1 MSRKKYRPWN
11 PDQMVLFPHAMKD
24 ALEEGHI
31 VFRILDVVE
40 SLDISSVTDQMDEI
54 DARGTRPYHP
64 RMMLALLMYGYCCGI
79 YSSRK
84 IAAATYD
91 IIPFRVLTA
100 DQHPHFT
107 VINEF
112 RLRHLD
118 AFVDLFVQVLRLCGR
133 AGLLDLEHVSLD
145 GSKLEANASKH
156 KAMSYGRM
164 EVEVE
169 RLEREIR
176 EFSAR
181 AVRVDAEEDELYGK
195 GNEAQQIRQ
204 ELRRREERL
213 KRIAGAKMEL
223 EQEARRGHGQEL
235 RERARRQLTLA
246 ETEVDPTERKRKRTR
261 ARKGEE
267 KADRLA
273 GGEPDAGSDDGGQD
287 GEHPLTSH
295 RVASTPKGM
304 PRPEAQRNF
313 TDPDSRIMKRGAT
326 YLQGYNCQIVVDG
339 ANQVIVA
346 EGVTNQAPD
355 QEHLIPMMQ
364 RTRRNTGRLPKRLS
378 ADAGY
383 MSEENVEFCQHRDI
397 DAYLAV
403 SRGTHGSSGNGEA
416 PPQEKKVWRAMRDKL
431 STDEGRQIYSRRKT
445 IVEPVFGQAKEARG
459 FRRFSL
465 RGLKKVR
472 AEWALV
478 CLCSNL
484 LKLVNAPLSGHR
496 IAAETA

>member
-1 MSRKKYRPWN
+1 MSSKRYRPWN
-11 PDQMVLFPHAMKD
+11 PDQMVLFPQAMKD
-24 ALEEGHI
+24 ALEEDHI

-40 SLDISSVTDQMDEI
+40 NLDISSITDRMDES
-54 DARGTRPYHP
+54 DPRGTRPYHP
-64 RMMLALLMYGYCCGI
+64 RMMLALLMYAYCCGI

-91 IIPFRVLTA
+91 IIPFRVLTG

-145 GSKLEANASKH
+145 GSKVEANASKH

-164 EVEVE
+164 EQEVE

-176 EFSAR
+176 EFTAK
-181 AVRVDAEEDELYGK
+181 AERVDAEEDELYGE
-195 GNEAQQIRQ
+195 GREAHELRE

-213 KRIAGAKMEL
+213 KRIARAKREL
-223 EQEARRGHGQEL
+223 EEEARRGREQEL
-235 RERARRQLTLA
+235 RERARRLRSGA
-246 ETEVDPTERKRKRTR
+246 ETEDDPIERKRKRTR
-261 ARKGEE
+261 ACKNEE
-267 KADRLA
+267 EADRLA
-273 GGEPDAGSDDGGQD
+273 RGDVKPESNDGDHDEDDD
-287 GEHPLTSH
+287 LPSH
-295 RVASTPKGM
+295 RVASTPAGR

-326 YLQGYNCQIVVDG
+326 YLQGYNCQIAVDG

-355 QEHLIPMMQ
+355 QEHLIPLME
-364 RTRRNTGRLPKRLS
+364 RVHRNAGFLPKRLS

-383 MSEENVEFCQHRDI
+383 MSEDNIQFCERQGI

-403 SRGTHGSSGNGEA
+403 GRIKHGPGGDQEA
-416 PPQEKKVWRAMRDKL
+416 PPHEKRLWRAMRQKL
-431 STDEGRQIYSRRKT
+431 STEQGRQIYSRRKV
-445 IVEPVFGQAKEARG
+445 IAEPVFGQAKEARG

-465 RGLKKVR
+465 RGLTKVR
-472 AEWALV
+472 GEWTLV

-484 LKLVNAPLSGHR
+484 LKLVK
-496 IAAETA
+496 AASSFDRVAAHAA

>member
-1 MSRKKYRPWN
+1 
-11 PDQMVLFPHAMKD
+11 MVLFPRAMKD

-40 SLDISSVTDQMDEI
+40 SLDISSVTDRMDER
-54 DARGTRPYHP
+54 DPRGTRPYHP
-64 RMMLALLMYGYCCGI
+64 RMMLALLMYAYCCGI

-91 IIPFRVLTA
+91 VIPFRVLTG

-145 GSKLEANASKH
+145 GSKVEANASKH
-156 KAMSYGRM
+156 KAMSYRRM
-164 EVEVE
+164 EQEVE

-176 EFSAR
+176 EFTAK
-181 AVRVDAEEDELYGK
+181 AVGVDAEEDELCGK
-195 GNEAQQIRQ
+195 GGEAHEIRA

-213 KRIAGAKMEL
+213 KRIARAKREL
-223 EQEARRGHGQEL
+223 EQEARRSREQEL
-235 RERARRQLTLA
+235 RERARRQRSRA
-246 ETEVDPTERKRKRTR
+246 ETEDDPIERKRKRTR
-261 ARKGEE
+261 ARKDQEE
-267 KADRLA
+267 ADRLA
-273 GGEPDAGSDDGGQD
+273 EDGGESGSDE
-287 GEHPLTSH
+287 GEHDLLSH
-295 RVASTPKGM
+295 RVASTPTGR
-304 PRPEAQRNF
+304 PRAEAQRNF
-313 TDPDSRIMKRGAT
+313 TDPDSRIMKRGTT
-326 YLQGYNCQIVVDG
+326 YLQGYNCQIAVDG

-355 QEHLIPMMQ
+355 QEHLIPMME
-364 RTRRNTGRLPKRLS
+364 RVRRNTGGSPKRLT

-383 MSEENVEFCQHRDI
+383 MSEENVEFCQRRDI

-403 SRGTHGSSGNGEA
+403 SRAKHGSSRNGQP
-416 PPQEKKVWRAMRDKL
+416 PPQEKQAWRTMREKL
-431 STDEGRQIYSRRKT
+431 SSQQGRQIYSRRKT
-445 IVEPVFGQAKEARG
+445 IAEPVFGQAKQARG

-465 RGLKKVR
+465 RGLQKVR
-472 AEWALV
+472 GEWTLV

-484 LKLVNAPLSGHR
+484 LKLVNA
-496 IAAETA
+496 AASFDRVAAQPA